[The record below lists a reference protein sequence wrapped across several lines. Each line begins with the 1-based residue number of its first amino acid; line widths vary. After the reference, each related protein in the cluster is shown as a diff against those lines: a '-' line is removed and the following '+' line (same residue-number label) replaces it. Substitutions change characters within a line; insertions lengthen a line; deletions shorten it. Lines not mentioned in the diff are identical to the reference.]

1 MFRSV
6 GGIAVKSVAFT
17 ARHMQLTMVSIIN
30 LFMAA
35 HKINVPRWPDRRCTR
50 SSMAL
55 SNVFLA
61 PLPGGF
67 HPRIDCAR
75 TADHGFDARRLW
87 KYLWNGNSLLYIQ
100 KEEWYTYV
108 SLNHCSLLSSTAS
121 GLSSFADKLSGV
133 MHGMV
138 SAPASASPNRFKG
151 YCRRTGFAKE
161 TQYAKRLRPAPT
173 YTLHLR

>member
-1 MFRSV
+1 MKEVASCETGDHSSESSGLYTLCFDQL

-30 LFMAA
+30 LFMAV
-35 HKINVPRWPDRRCTR
+35 HKTNVPRWPDRRCTR

-87 KYLWNGNSLLYIQ
+87 KYLWNENSLLYIQ
-100 KEEWYTYV
+100 RKNGIRTY
-108 SLNHCSLLSSTAS
+108 L
-121 GLSSFADKLSGV
+121 
-133 MHGMV
+133 
-138 SAPASASPNRFKG
+138 
-151 YCRRTGFAKE
+151 
-161 TQYAKRLRPAPT
+161 
-173 YTLHLR
+173 

>member
-1 MFRSV
+1 M
-6 GGIAVKSVAFT
+6 
-17 ARHMQLTMVSIIN
+17 TMVSIIN

-35 HKINVPRWPDRRCTR
+35 HKTNVPRWPDRRCTR

-87 KYLWNGNSLLYIQ
+87 KYLWNGNSLLCIQ
-100 KEEWYTYV
+100 KEERYTYV
-108 SLNHCSLLSSTAS
+108 SFNHCSLSSAAS

-138 SAPASASPNRFKG
+138 SAPVLVLPIRLKG
-151 YCRRTGFAKE
+151 YIYHAQAHTN
-161 TQYAKRLRPAPT
+161 TSMRLRNMRASLLSHPYIDASSTPSHQFISLT
-173 YTLHLR
+173 FRYDT